1 MNVSRFTLLGLSAT
15 LLIASG
21 GPGANP
27 ATAAPQPRPSLAGP
41 PAPGSGLSSVLSEIG
56 PDGAVPRQTAL
67 EAFTLGFGPLPGVSA
82 VPGPPGERADGTIA
96 VNWVLRYW
104 EQLTVAQK
112 TAIKKYLPEAP
123 VTNLAGTAGRGIAL
137 GTFVAGPIT
146 PPSGP
151 YLSMLE
157 HDRSEIAAH
166 VGHSMALPLSVVVS
180 STQTKTY
187 LAYTTVYDSSGGF
200 TGPPARCQ
208 VTIEPRLL
216 HFPDASAVADSLM
229 HEMFHCFQ
237 ATDYATVAAYVKA
250 PDWLIEGSAAW
261 VGEELAPSPS
271 TSDGWWQEYLLDIG
285 KSLFAR
291 SYDAIGFFA
300 HMEETGADP
309 WHSFDPMF
317 KAHTSAAAYALA
329 TDHQFKLTW
338 ASSLLRKTDFGDG
351 WDTTGPTI
359 PNVGFVPTVH
369 VLAAGQAL
377 SGKVSP
383 YTNAIVGVNT
393 NANALEVSVNT
404 PYSRL
409 HDSTNHDFNDLDT
422 SSNRFCLNNCSAD
435 TELEALP
442 RLTGGEV
449 WLAITGDSAGAT
461 YSINAFNDVPCL
473 AGDWVT
479 TDWTLLSSA
488 GSVSGGAGVRYTI
501 TSSTADIDF
510 TGMAPLGELRFAGRG
525 VEALTYPQSPTAT
538 SGTLSVQE
546 LPSSD
551 ITLSVDGGAPIP
563 ASYAKSPVH
572 SATGT
577 WSCSAKTMTWHLA
590 NSTGSTVLD
599 FSRQPT

>member
-15 LLIASG
+15 LLIAAG

-104 EQLTVAQK
+104 DQLTVAQK

-461 YSINAFNDVPCL
+461 YSDQRVQRRPVPGRRLGDHGLDVVELGRVGLRWGRRPLHHHQFHGRHRFHRHGTPGRAQICWARGGSSHL
-473 AGDWVT
+473 SPVAYRHLGHSVRAGPAQQRHHAERGRRRPHTGLLCQEPGAQCDGHVE
-479 TDWTLLSSA
+479 LLSENN
-488 GSVSGGAGVRYTI
+488 
-501 TSSTADIDF
+501 DL
-510 TGMAPLGELRFAGRG
+510 APG
-525 VEALTYPQSPTAT
+525 
-538 SGTLSVQE
+538 
-546 LPSSD
+546 
-551 ITLSVDGGAPIP
+551 
-563 ASYAKSPVH
+563 
-572 SATGT
+572 
-577 WSCSAKTMTWHLA
+577 
-590 NSTGSTVLD
+590 
-599 FSRQPT
+599 